1 MLGRF
6 LCQTTPVR
14 AAVAPM
20 KGGFPAERIIA
31 G

>member
-6 LCQTTPVR
+6 LCQMMPVR
-14 AAVAPM
+14 AVVAPM
-20 KGGFPAERIIA
+20 KGGFPAEHITA